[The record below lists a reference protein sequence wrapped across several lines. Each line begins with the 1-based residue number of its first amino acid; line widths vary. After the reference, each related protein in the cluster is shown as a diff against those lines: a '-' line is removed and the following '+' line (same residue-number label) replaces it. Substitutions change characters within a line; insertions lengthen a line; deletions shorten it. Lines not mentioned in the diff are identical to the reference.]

1 LLALG
6 PTLRWNLFDQG
17 LIRNNVR
24 LQDARLQEL
33 LEQYRQKVL
42 EAAQEVDNAAIS
54 VVKTAEQEKLLE
66 QTVASAERAL
76 EIAYISYREG
86 YADFQRVLDA
96 QRSLLNQEN
105 RLVSSR
111 GEHISHLISL
121 YKGLGGGWSIASLET
136 LVPEQSR
143 EQMKR
148 RTNWG
153 ELLDRPLPQPPSPFE
168 SPAQNRK
175 HP

>member
-1 LLALG
+1 VLQAAL
-6 PTLRWNLFDQG
+6 
-17 LIRNNVR
+17 
-24 LQDARLQEL
+24 
-33 LEQYRQKVL
+33 
-42 EAAQEVDNAAIS
+42 EVDNAAIG
-54 VVKTAEQEKLLE
+54 VVKSAEQTRLLE
-66 QTVASAERAL
+66 ETVVSARRAL
-76 EIAYISYREG
+76 EIANTSYKEG

-121 YKGLGGGWSIASLET
+121 YKGLGGGWSVASLET

-143 EQMKR
+143 EKMKR

-153 ELLDRPLPQPPSPFE
+153 
-168 SPAQNRK
+168 
-175 HP
+175 